1 MPRENQA
8 RKIQALAVR
17 QWSGRMLGMKVNPQL
32 LDAIGAGSPA
42 LWAPL
47 LTSASEAHA
56 ITTPRRF
63 AAFLANAMHETGGLR
78 RLAENLNYQPRAL
91 LDLFGAH
98 RGITP
103 EVAQRLGRTPGKPAD
118 QEGIANTIYGGKWGL
133 ANLGNR
139 DAGDGWRFRGRGLM
153 QLTGRANNERFA
165 RAVGRKLDDAFLA
178 SLETPEGAANSA
190 AHFFEL
196 AGCNALADA
205 NDIDAV
211 RRTINGGTF
220 GIGEVRKYYAAILE
234 KLPPV

>member
-1 MPRENQA
+1 MQVDS
-8 RKIQALAVR
+8 ALL
-17 QWSGRMLGMKVNPQL
+17 S
-32 LDAIGAGSPA
+32 AIGAGEPRM
-42 LWAPL
+42 WAPV
-47 LTSASEAHA
+47 LTAACAAHG
-56 ITTPRRF
+56 IGTSRRF

-78 RLAENLNYQPRAL
+78 RLTENLNYQARAL
-91 LDLFGAH
+91 TDLFGAH

-103 EVAQRLGRTPGKPAD
+103 EVAQRIGRTPGKPAD
-118 QEGIANTIYGGKWGL
+118 QQAIANTIYGGKWGL

-139 DAGDGWRFRGRGLM
+139 DPGDGWRFRGRGLM

-178 SLETPEGAANSA
+178 SLETPEGAAGSA

-220 GIGEVRKYYAAILE
+220 GLGEVRKSYAAILE
-234 KLPPV
+234 KLPPG

>member
-1 MPRENQA
+1 MQVDA
-8 RKIQALAVR
+8 TLLAA
-17 QWSGRMLGMKVNPQL
+17 
-32 LDAIGAGSPA
+32 LDAANPRI
-42 LWAPL
+42 WAPL
-47 LTSASEAHA
+47 LSAACAKHA
-56 ITTPRRF
+56 IATPRRF

-78 RLAENLNYQPRAL
+78 RLTENLNYQPKGL
-91 LDLFGAH
+91 LDTFGAH

-103 EVAQRLGRTPGKPAD
+103 ETAKKLGRTAGRPAD
-118 QEGIANTIYGGKWGL
+118 QEAIANTVYGGKWGL

-139 DAGDGWRFRGRGLM
+139 DPGDGWRFRGRGLL

-178 SLETPEGAANSA
+178 SLETPEGAAESA
-190 AHFFEL
+190 AHFFEM

-211 RRTINGGTF
+211 RRTINGGTL

-234 KLPPV
+234 KLPPG

>member
-1 MPRENQA
+1 MQVDA
-8 RKIQALAVR
+8 AL
-17 QWSGRMLGMKVNPQL
+17 LT
-32 LDAIGAGSPA
+32 AIGAGEPK

-47 LTSASEAHA
+47 LSAACAKHA
-56 ITTPRRF
+56 INTPRRF

-78 RLAENLNYQPRAL
+78 RLTENLNYQPRAL
-91 LDLFGAH
+91 TDLFGAH

-139 DAGDGWRFRGRGLM
+139 DPGDGWRFRGRGLM

-178 SLETPEGAANSA
+178 SLETPEGAAGSA
-190 AHFFEL
+190 AHFFEM
-196 AGCNALADA
+196 AGCNTLADR

-220 GIGEVRKYYAAILE
+220 GIGEVRKYYAAVLE
-234 KLPPV
+234 KLPPG

>member
-1 MPRENQA
+1 MQVDA
-8 RKIQALAVR
+8 SLLA
-17 QWSGRMLGMKVNPQL
+17 
-32 LDAIGAGSPA
+32 AIGAAEPKT
-42 LWAPL
+42 WAPL
-47 LTSASEAHA
+47 LSASCAKHG

-63 AAFLANAMHETGGLR
+63 AAFLANAMHETGGLK
-78 RLAENLNYQPRAL
+78 RLTENLNYQPKAL
-91 LDLFGAH
+91 TDLFGAH

-103 EVAQRLGRTPGKPAD
+103 EVAQRLGRTGAKPAD

-139 DAGDGWRFRGRGLM
+139 DPGDGWRFRGRGLM

-165 RAVGRKLDDAFLA
+165 RAVGKKLDDAFLA
-178 SLETPEGAANSA
+178 SLETPEGAARSA

-234 KLPPV
+234 QLPPG